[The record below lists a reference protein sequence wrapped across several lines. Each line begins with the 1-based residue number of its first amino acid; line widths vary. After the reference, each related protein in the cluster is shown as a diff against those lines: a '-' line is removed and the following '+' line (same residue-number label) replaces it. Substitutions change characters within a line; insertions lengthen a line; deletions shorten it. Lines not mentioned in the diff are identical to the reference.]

1 MERECSQDDYA
12 CSWRDATVKRRAWA
26 QSRESWQAPECQ
38 DRNVEREPLA
48 EPMEE
53 KPSIAEDPGRVPSK
67 IASWLKECRTPQG
80 ASLDEQGLPTR
91 GTLKN
96 GCSFEDDLSLG
107 AEANLLQHSGTKGEL
122 SSNFDAAKEQKR
134 SFLHRGLSITSSGSG
149 RSSATVSSVSE
160 LLDLCE
166 EDPEETLYN
175 LGFGTEEPD
184 ISTKIPSR
192 FFNGSSSARGID
204 IKVYLAAQLQRMELE
219 NPNSALTSRFR
230 QIEVLTTVANA
241 FNSLYSQ
248 VSGQPVQMI
257 GTIEAEPADVSTEKK
272 SSQARNV
279 AKIIKK
285 TLTKHNLLNLGLG
298 DLALTS
304 SEQGDKGDVS
314 HAEAEEKNELKQQKA
329 FRKKE
334 SPWLA
339 TVAEETNVGPVRG
352 DANLANGNL
361 ESKETHFTPQ
371 GSLSREGTLW
381 REEGKASATTIPDKE
396 PSGQRVNPLVAHLL
410 TQPKD
415 SFEMEEVQSIE
426 GDPSSGTRRIG
437 FEHPLRMASQQSD
450 SSGFADDP
458 SPDGSISFL
467 KVQESSDSC
476 DSENTVKSSSFEPS
490 IPLDHPVF
498 EKFLQG
504 SELLTVVTGVDSSNM
519 GMRIEPGGG
528 EEVPSGFPVLSKP
541 TAENG
546 PPAEPTGVST
556 AETGPTAEPISAS
569 TAEIGTT
576 AESTYGPTREI
587 ISTTIAE
594 PTGVPTGVERGLA
607 EDPIGILTT
616 ESVGVPNTEHV
627 PAAEP
632 GSSIG
637 PISATEHGPSI
648 ADSMV
653 DGPPPLADGD
663 THQKASSVYKAT
675 LTTGG
680 RLVGQQRFPL
690 RRSRSL
696 PTSLLSP
703 ACVVSTIKIQIQPG
717 GLKRFNPPTFSY
729 RYTPEEEFEEEEEEE
744 AAVSVTDGGDVKWE
758 TTSSASMV
766 NSSPNARPQQT
777 DEHLGRMP
785 SHLPRMSPHLR
796 ASSCSLH
803 SMPPDWPQRPLA
815 DHSQLWSACSV
826 PNLHRTFSPYGWSH
840 GCYTAPSGISC
851 SNLYRGD
858 DLHGP
863 SGIPHYRSHSTL
875 HNDYHRA
882 PYSAP
887 HSVPY
892 YDHFN
897 PPGSAHCCHPFPGGH
912 MAAPPMP
919 SHTPSST
926 EMQLRR
932 VLHDIRSTVRNLDQC
947 SPLSRS
953 SMPSPAPGTQ
963 MSAPPAREAT
973 LQEMQGIRRSLNTYR
988 AQMMNLELALVRQQC
1003 SVYQDLSEEERQ
1015 EEMQLQQLRSA
1026 VRQEL
1031 QELELQLEDRLLSLE
1046 EQLRCSDIMGL
1057 YRHPMGH
1064 RMDSLS
1070 SISSLTVTGVGSE
1083 VTREQLGY
1091 GGRHGV
1097 SHSDAS
1103 SRSTSP
1109 CQSAPSGG
1117 PAWDHRFQ
1125 SLESSGPPRERVYRA
1140 SVCITPAPPPRP
1152 DVTPSL
1158 DAKQPD
1164 QSDPRLASAPAG
1176 ERGGAESA
1184 NSPQLQQLLQQ
1195 VRESIA
1201 EEVRQQILTELLS
1214 AVSPRR

>member
-1 MERECSQDDYA
+1 MERECSQNDCA
-12 CSWRDATVKRRAWA
+12 HSWRDATIKRKAWA
-26 QSRESWQAPECQ
+26 RSRESWQTPECQ
-38 DRNVEREPLA
+38 DAEREPHA

-107 AEANLLQHSGTKGEL
+107 AEANLLQHSGTKAEL
-122 SSNFDAAKEQKR
+122 SCNFDVAKERKS
-134 SFLHRGLSITSSGSG
+134 SFLQRGLSITSSGSG

-160 LLDLCE
+160 LLDLYE

-257 GTIEAEPADVSTEKK
+257 GSSEAEPADVSTEKK

-314 HAEAEEKNELKQQKA
+314 RAEAEEKNELKQSKA
-329 FRKKE
+329 FRRKE

-339 TVAEETNVGPVRG
+339 TVAEETNVGAVRS
-352 DANLANGNL
+352 DANLANGDL

-371 GSLSREGTLW
+371 GSLSREDTLW
-381 REEGKASATTIPDKE
+381 REEAKASATIIPDKE
-396 PSGQRVNPLVAHLL
+396 PSGQRINPLVAHLL

-426 GDPSSGTRRIG
+426 GEPSSGTRRIG
-437 FEHPLRMASQQSD
+437 IEHPLRMASQQSD

-458 SPDGSISFL
+458 SPDGSTSFL

-476 DSENTVKSSSFEPS
+476 DSENTVMSSSFEHS

-498 EKFLQG
+498 EKLLEG
-504 SELLTVVTGVDSSNM
+504 SELLTVVTGADSSNM
-519 GMRIEPGGG
+519 GMRNEAGGG
-528 EEVPSGFPVLSKP
+528 EEVPSGFPLLSKP
-541 TAENG
+541 TTENG
-546 PPAEPTGVST
+546 PTAEPTGVST
-556 AETGPTAEPISAS
+556 TETGPTAEPISAS

-576 AESTYGPTREI
+576 AESTYGPTREL
-587 ISTTIAE
+587 ISTTTAE
-594 PTGVPTGVERGLA
+594 PTDVPTGVERGLA
-607 EDPIGILTT
+607 EDPIGSLTP
-616 ESVGVPNTEHV
+616 ESVGVPNAEHV
-627 PAAEP
+627 LAAEP
-632 GSSIG
+632 SIG
-637 PISATEHGPSI
+637 PVSATEHGPSV
-648 ADSMV
+648 ADTMV
-653 DGPPPLADGD
+653 DGPSPLAHGD

-680 RLVGQQRFPL
+680 RLVAQQRFPL

-717 GLKRFNPPTFSY
+717 GLKRCTPPTFSY
-729 RYTPEEEFEEEEEEE
+729 RYTPEEEYEEEEEE
-744 AAVSVTDGGDVKWE
+744 AAGSVMDGGDMKWE

-766 NSSPNARPQQT
+766 NSPPNARPQQM

-796 ASSCSLH
+796 GSSCSLH
-803 SMPPDWPQRPLA
+803 SIPPDWPQRPQV

-826 PNLHRTFSPYGWSH
+826 PNLHRTCSPYGWSH
-840 GCYTAPSGISC
+840 GCYTAPSVVSC

-858 DLHGP
+858 DLHGSQ
-863 SGIPHYRSHSTL
+863 SGIPHYRSHSSL
-875 HNDYHRA
+875 HSDYHRA
-882 PYSAP
+882 PYGLP

-892 YDHFN
+892 DHFN
-897 PPGSAHCCHPFPGGH
+897 SPGSAHCCHPFPGGQ

-947 SPLSRS
+947 SSLSRN
-953 SMPSPAPGTQ
+953 SMPSPGTQ
-963 MSAPPAREAT
+963 MSAPLLCENT

-1015 EEMQLQQLRSA
+1015 EEIQLQQLRSA
-1026 VRQEL
+1026 VRQEM

-1064 RMDSLS
+1064 RMDILS
-1070 SISSLTVTGVGSE
+1070 SISSQTVTGVGSE

-1097 SHSDAS
+1097 TGSNAS

-1117 PAWDHRFQ
+1117 PAWDHRSQ
-1125 SLESSGPPRERVYRA
+1125 SPGSSSPPRERVYRA
-1140 SVCITPAPPPRP
+1140 SVCLTPAPPPRP
-1152 DVTPSL
+1152 GVTPSL

-1164 QSDPRLASAPAG
+1164 QADAGPTRASAG
-1176 ERGGAESA
+1176 EGGGGEAA

-1201 EEVRQQILTELLS
+1201 EEVRQQILTELLA